1 MPLEPADTPPPIV
14 TLDPRG
20 IAQLAKALVEQD
32 GPANPDTHRRILAI
46 AGIPG
51 SGKST
56 LAHAL
61 TDTLNRARPGS
72 ALLLAMDGFHMTND
86 KLDRLHLRERKG
98 APQTFEAQRYIKLL
112 TELRDRSRTVRVPV
126 FDRDLDEPVYTNR
139 PGHSATGQTRF
150 VITEGN
156 YLLLDELPW
165 TAVAELAM
173 VTVWLDTPAQQA
185 RRWVIERHV
194 RFGLTPEQ
202 AEQWYASNDALNTRH
217 ILDHSRHADRIARWP
232 AGHGA

>member
-1 MPLEPADTPPPIV
+1 MPLEPASTPPPIV
-14 TLDPRG
+14 TLDAHG
-20 IAQLAKALVEQD
+20 IAQLAKALVERD
-32 GPANPDTHRRILAI
+32 TPANPATHRRMLAI

-86 KLDRLHLRERKG
+86 KLDRLKLRHRKG

-126 FDRDLDEPVYTNR
+126 FDRDLDEPVFIDAPEHT
-139 PGHSATGQTRF
+139 ATSETRF

-156 YLLLDELPW
+156 YPLLDELPW
-165 TAVAELAM
+165 TTVAELATL
-173 VTVWLDTPAQQA
+173 TVWLDTPAQQA

-194 RFGLTPEQ
+194 RFGRTPEQ
-202 AEQWYASNDALNTRH
+202 AERWYASNDALNTRH

-232 AGHGA
+232 AEHGA